1 MTVFKIFIICAAL
14 LLAPAEHAAASELS
28 LQEGSISDN
37 TIQDEADPEQDYQDS
52 SVSAFISDNN
62 ISDSVF
68 DPEEQQPVES
78 ESYNE
83 NDEYAVMPL
92 ADYDTYYGSIST
104 TYVEYMRGYLSK
116 LEPDMH
122 YVGAR
127 TGQYEYIFAY
137 GDLIYTGNSFSG
149 SNIHVVTWNT
159 QNTGYFNSSL
169 QSSFSLSPGSY
180 LVYTDLGFDYP
191 ALATS
196 SDMSLRQI
204 VYVIAISISFYTI
217 GSFFMR
223 KSTRSKSRRWR
234 G

>member
-1 MTVFKIFIICAAL
+1 MTAFKILLICAAL
-14 LLAPAEHAAASELS
+14 LLAPAEHAAAAEL
-28 LQEGSISDN
+28 LEQGGSISEN
-37 TIQDEADPEQDYQDS
+37 SIQYETDVEQDNQDS
-52 SVSAFISDNN
+52 SLSVTISDNN
-62 ISDSVF
+62 IADSGS
-68 DPEEQQPVES
+68 DPEEQQSTES
-78 ESYNE
+78 EYDYE
-83 NDEYAVMPL
+83 NNEYAVMPL
-92 ADYDTYYGSIST
+92 ADYDSYYGSIST

-127 TGQYEYIFAY
+127 VGQYEYIFAF
-137 GDLIYTGNSFSG
+137 GDLSYSGDSFSG
-149 SNIHVVTWNT
+149 DNINVVTWNT
-159 QNTGYFNSSL
+159 QNTGSFSSSV

-196 SDMSLRQI
+196 SDISLRQI

-217 GSFFMR
+217 GSFFVR
-223 KSTRSKSRRWR
+223 KSTRSRSRRWR